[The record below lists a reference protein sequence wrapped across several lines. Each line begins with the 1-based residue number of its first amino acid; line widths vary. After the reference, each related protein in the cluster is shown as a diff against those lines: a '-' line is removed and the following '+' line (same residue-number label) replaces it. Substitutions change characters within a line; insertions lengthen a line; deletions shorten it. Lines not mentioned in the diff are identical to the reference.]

1 MTMDVSRMALVGG
14 AALLA
19 GAVNA
24 IAGGGS
30 LLTFPALVAAG
41 LPPVVASATNT
52 LALTPGYLG
61 ATIAQRK
68 DLKGQGRRAA
78 LLLPVGAAGGVA
90 GAWLLLH
97 TGERA
102 FAVIVPFLLL
112 GAALLVAGQDALR
125 RRLAS
130 RVLAHRAEVLAVA
143 PVALASIYGGY
154 FGAGM
159 GVMALAAVGVVLD
172 ETLHRLNAFKH
183 ALAFTCNSAAAI
195 IFLLWGPIDWSVVGV
210 MAVCALAGGAIGGAI
225 SGRIPARALRGA
237 IVAFGLVLSVVYFA
251 KL

>member
-1 MTMDVSRMALVGG
+1 MDVSRMALVGG

-30 LLTFPALVAAG
+30 LITFPALVAAG

-68 DLKGQGRRAA
+68 DLRGQGKRAA
-78 LLLPVGAAGGVA
+78 LLLPVGAVGGVV
-90 GAWLLLH
+90 GAWFLLN
-97 TGERA
+97 TGDRA

-112 GAALLVAGQDALR
+112 GAALLVGAQDALR
-125 RRLAS
+125 KRLAS
-130 RVLAHRAEVLAVA
+130 RVPAHRAEVLATI

-183 ALAFTCNSAAAI
+183 ALALTCNAAAAVV
-195 IFLLWGPIDWSVVGV
+195 FLLWGPIDWSVVGV
-210 MAVCALAGGAIGGAI
+210 MAACALVGGAIGGAL
-225 SGRIPARALRGA
+225 SGRIPARALRWA
-237 IVAFGLVLSVVYFA
+237 IVSFGLVLSVVYFA